1 VTDRYE
7 VEVLLRPPVE
17 LTSAAVAL
25 CSAGVVLKAPQIMM
39 MTPTVALFSAAC
51 LSGLGLWRGRQAWR
65 ILRYQRHLKR
75 TPRYV
80 LSATK
85 IPISQSVLFL
95 GRGFRWHQTHT
106 ERLYAARDKRA
117 ERYLQVSALSQWI
130 RRKELDW
137 EHTPGL
143 KKLMQW
149 TATDSALNPVRPP
162 PAVGGDAVIHGVGI
176 GAETNAVMPLSDR
189 VGHMVVVARTRHGK
203 TRLAEI
209 LTTQDIR
216 RGNNCV
222 IVLDPKGD
230 ADYLKRIY
238 IETQRAGRKLIV
250 FHLGYPELSARYN
263 AIGSFSRI
271 TEVASRIA
279 SQLPAEG
286 DAAAFKEFIWLFVNI
301 ISVALDALDIKPDFP
316 KIRRY
321 LSDIDPLL
329 IQYGRHW
336 LNEHGSEDWEGELE
350 AVRDAMNVKSLP
362 RAEQGKDLDAI
373 ALVRY
378 LKTLGELDQ
387 ILEGLV
393 SVFRYD
399 REYFQKITIAA
410 KPFLEKLTTGKIN
423 AILAPD
429 VHDPE
434 DSRPELEWAEA
445 IRTEAVVYVGLDAL
459 TDAEVASAV
468 GASMFSD
475 LTSLAGHIYK
485 HGIGKEGANRQPS
498 KKQKAPTVVIHGD
511 EFSDLIGP
519 QFKTLINKSGGAG
532 YELNLYTQTWS
543 DPIAELG
550 SEAKAGQIA
559 GNIGTM
565 IIMGVKEISTCEMF
579 TKQLPEVSV
588 SEIMAVSG
596 VIDGTEANGSFGF
609 TSNNEDRIS
618 ISRVP
623 MISPADIV
631 ALPKGQA
638 FVLLRGSE
646 LWKIRIPMPSKVDD
660 QELPDDLGS
669 MLHQMR
675 QNYSSVMDWP
685 SYHRR

>member
-17 LTSAAVAL
+17 LTSAVVAL
-25 CSAGVVLKAPQIMM
+25 CSAGIVLKAPQIMM

-51 LSGLGLWRGRQAWR
+51 LSSLGLWRGRQAWR

-95 GRGFRWHQTHT
+95 GRGFRWNQTHT

-137 EHTPGL
+137 EHTPVL
-143 KKLMQW
+143 KKVMQW

-209 LTTQDIR
+209 LTAQDIR

-362 RAEQGKDLDAI
+362 RAEQGKDVDAI

-429 VHDPE
+429 VNDTE
-434 DSRPELEWAEA
+434 DSRPQLEWAEA

-485 HGIGKEGANRQPS
+485 HGIDKEGANGQPS

-565 IIMGVKEISTCEMF
+565 IIMGVKEIATCEMF

-669 MLHQMR
+669 MLQQMR
-675 QNYSSVMDWP
+675 QNYSSVLDWP
-685 SYHRR
+685 SYQSR

>member
-1 VTDRYE
+1 MTDRYE

-17 LTSAAVAL
+17 LASAAVAL
-25 CSAGVVLKAPQIMM
+25 CSAGVVLKAPHIMM

-51 LSGLGLWRGRQAWR
+51 LSGLGLWRGCQAWR
-65 ILRYQRHLKR
+65 VLRYQRHLKR

-95 GRGFRWHQTHT
+95 GRGFRWNQTHT

-137 EHTPGL
+137 EHTLGL

-279 SQLPAEG
+279 SQLPSEG

-336 LNEHGSEDWEGELE
+336 LNEHGSEGWEGELE

-362 RAEQGKDLDAI
+362 RAEQGKDPDAI

-393 SVFRYD
+393 SVFRYE

-429 VHDPE
+429 IHDTE
-434 DSRPELEWAEA
+434 DSRPQLEWAEA

-485 HGIGKEGANRQPS
+485 HGIGKEGANGQPS
-498 KKQKAPTVVIHGD
+498 KKQKSPTVVIHGD

-669 MLHQMR
+669 MLRQMR

-685 SYHRR
+685 SYHSR

>member
-1 VTDRYE
+1 MTDHYE

-17 LTSAAVAL
+17 LASALVAF
-25 CSAGVVLKAPQIMM
+25 CGAGMVLVSPGLFM
-39 MTPTVALFSAAC
+39 MTPPVALVGAVCLAAI
-51 LSGLGLWRGRQAWR
+51 GTWRSLQAWR
-65 ILRYQRHLKR
+65 VVRYQHHLKR

-80 LSATK
+80 MPAK
-85 IPISQSVLFL
+85 AIPTSDSVLFL
-95 GRGFRWHQTHT
+95 GRGFRWHQAHT
-106 ERLYAARDKRA
+106 ERLYAARDKHA
-117 ERYLQVSALSQWI
+117 EHYLQPSALTRWV
-130 RRKELDW
+130 RRKEITW
-137 EHTPGL
+137 EHTPVL
-143 KKLMQW
+143 RTLMRW
-149 TATDSALNPVRPP
+149 TAKDSALNPVRPP
-162 PAVGGDAVIHGVGI
+162 PAVGGDAIIHGVGI
-176 GAETNAVMPLSDR
+176 RAETNAVMPLSDR

-238 IETQRAGRKLIV
+238 LECQRARRKLLV
-250 FHLGYPELSARYN
+250 FHLGYPEMSVSYN
-263 AIGSFSRI
+263 AVGSFSRI

-279 SQLPAEG
+279 SQLPGEG
-286 DAAAFKEFIWLFVNI
+286 DASAFREFAWQFVNVI
-301 ISVALDALDIKPDFP
+301 AVALVALNEQPDFV

-321 LSDIDPLL
+321 INDIDILL
-329 IQYGRHW
+329 VAYGKHW
-336 LNEHGSEDWEGELE
+336 LTQNGEEGWEEEFE
-350 AVRDAMNVKSLP
+350 AIRNGVHVKSLP
-362 RAEQGKDLDAI
+362 RTDQGKDPDAI

-378 LKTLGELDQ
+378 LKIHRSFDPV
-387 ILEGLV
+387 LEGLI
-393 SVFRYD
+393 SAFRYD
-399 REYFQKITIAA
+399 REYFQKITVAV
-410 KPFLEKLTTGKIN
+410 KPFLEKLTTGNIG

-429 VHDPE
+429 LDNTE
-434 DSRPELEWAEA
+434 DQRPVLEWKRA
-445 IRTEAVVYVGLDAL
+445 IGSQAVVYVGLDAL
-459 TDAEVASAV
+459 TDPEVARAV

-485 HGIGKEGANRQPS
+485 HGIGRSDSDSHRCTA
-498 KKQKAPTVVIHGD
+498 KAPSVVIHGD

-532 YELNLYTQTWS
+532 YALNLYTQTWS

-550 SEAKAGQIA
+550 SEAKAGQLA

-565 IIMGVKEISTCEMF
+565 LIMGVKEIATCEMF
-579 TKQLPEVSV
+579 TRQLPEVSI

-596 VIDGTEANGSFGF
+596 VTDGNENDSGFGF
-609 TSNNEDRIS
+609 TSNNQDRIS

-623 MISPADIV
+623 MIAPADIV

-638 FVLLRGSE
+638 FVLLKGSE
-646 LWKIRIPMPSKVDD
+646 LWKIRIPMPSKADD
-660 QELPDDLGS
+660 RELPDDLGQ

-675 QNYSSVMDWP
+675 QDYRSVVDWQG
-685 SYHRR
+685 YRGR